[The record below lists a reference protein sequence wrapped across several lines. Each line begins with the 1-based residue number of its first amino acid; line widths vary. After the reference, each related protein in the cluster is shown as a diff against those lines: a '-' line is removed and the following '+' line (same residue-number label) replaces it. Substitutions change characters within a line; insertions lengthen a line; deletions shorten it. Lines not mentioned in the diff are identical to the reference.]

1 MQSAQQF
8 WTEAYVSSCRRPC
21 IRSLFYPRRFLSQWK
36 AITKLSQGCSQVSKQ
51 DEASLERCNCL
62 VLPHASY
69 GPVSSGI
76 DIGRKPCCSCDVKNC
91 ELLRTAGSLL
101 LLLVTAWQFL
111 SRIRVLLQWSIRL
124 PPRRRRY
131 RRKYERK
138 SFSFPPPRNSWR
150 KEKTKLLCSIVQN
163 LIVGQWRTQHLLLRY
178 CEWSWKI
185 RNLAIGRNI
194 GETQRLPDNGSW

>member
-21 IRSLFYPRRFLSQWK
+21 MRSLFYPRRFLSQWE

-51 DEASLERCNCL
+51 DEASLDRCNCL

-69 GPVSSGI
+69 GPVRRYWYRNKVMLSMW
-76 DIGRKPCCSCDVKNC
+76 C
-91 ELLRTAGSLL
+91 EELRTSENCGLAFA
-101 LLLVTAWQFL
+101 LVGNCVTVSVTYSCTSA
-111 SRIRVLLQWSIRL
+111 V
-124 PPRRRRY
+124 
-131 RRKYERK
+131 KYKVTSPSNAISKEISK
-138 SFSFPPPRNSWR
+138 ETFSFPPPRNSWQ

-194 GETQRLPDNGSW
+194 GETQRLPDYGSW